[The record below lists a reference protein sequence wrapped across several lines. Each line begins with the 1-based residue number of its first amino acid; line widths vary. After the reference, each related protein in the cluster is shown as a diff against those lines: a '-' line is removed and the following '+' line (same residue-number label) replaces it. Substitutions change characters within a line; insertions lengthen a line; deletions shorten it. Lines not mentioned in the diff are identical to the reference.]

1 MNRRIFLKQA
11 GISSL
16 ILSTS
21 AHELWALTGE
31 PDIVQLTIL
40 HTNDVHSRIE
50 AFPMDGSK
58 NQGLGGT
65 AKRASLIKKIRK
77 EQKNVI
83 LLDAGD
89 IFQGTP
95 YFNFYLGEVEMKVM
109 SAMGYDAGTIGNHD
123 FDAGVEGLVRQL
135 PHAEFPLLI
144 ANYNLTDSLLNG
156 KTKEYKIFVKSGIRI
171 GVFGVGIDVKG
182 LVPKELCEG
191 VVYQDP
197 VQKAQQMATFL
208 KNDEK
213 CDYVICLSHL
223 GYKYNENK
231 VSDTVMAAE
240 TSDIDLIIGGHTHT
254 FLNEPVAA
262 ANKSGKVVHITQVGW
277 AGIMLGRIDVFFER
291 NRKGKCITCKNLVVS

>member
-21 AHELWALTGE
+21 AHELWALAGE

-58 NQGLGGT
+58 NQGLGGA

-77 EQKNVI
+77 EQKNVL

-135 PHAEFPLLI
+135 PNADFPLLI
-144 ANYNLTDSLLNG
+144 SNYNLTDSLLNG
-156 KTKEYKIFVKSGIRI
+156 KTKEYTIFVKSGIRI

-191 VVYQDP
+191 VLYEDP
-197 VQKAQQMATFL
+197 IQKAQQMATFL
-208 KNDEK
+208 KNEEK

-262 ANKSGKVVHITQVGW
+262 SNKIGKVVHITQVGW
-277 AGIMLGRIDVFFER
+277 AGIVLGRIDVFFER
-291 NRKGKCITCKNLVVS
+291 NRKGKCITCKNLVVG

>member
-191 VVYQDP
+191 VVYENP
-197 VQKAQQMATFL
+197 IQKAQQMATFL

-277 AGIMLGRIDVFFER
+277 AGIILGRIDVFFER
-291 NRKGKCITCKNLVVS
+291 NRKGKCITCKNLVVG

>member
-277 AGIMLGRIDVFFER
+277 AGIILGRIDVFFER

>member
-171 GVFGVGIDVKG
+171 GVFGIGIDTKG

-277 AGIMLGRIDVFFER
+277 AGIILGRIDVFFER
-291 NRKGKCITCKNLVVS
+291 NRKGKCITCKNLVVG

>member
-254 FLNEPVAA
+254 FLNEPVAT

>member
-95 YFNFYLGEVEMKVM
+95 YFNFYLGEVEMKGM

-144 ANYNLTDSLLNG
+144 SNYNLSDSLLNG
-156 KTKEYKIFVKSGIRI
+156 KTKE
-171 GVFGVGIDVKG
+171 
-182 LVPKELCEG
+182 
-191 VVYQDP
+191 
-197 VQKAQQMATFL
+197 
-208 KNDEK
+208 
-213 CDYVICLSHL
+213 
-223 GYKYNENK
+223 
-231 VSDTVMAAE
+231 
-240 TSDIDLIIGGHTHT
+240 
-254 FLNEPVAA
+254 
-262 ANKSGKVVHITQVGW
+262 
-277 AGIMLGRIDVFFER
+277 
-291 NRKGKCITCKNLVVS
+291 

>member
-144 ANYNLTDSLLNG
+144 ANYNLSDSLLNG

-277 AGIMLGRIDVFFER
+277 AGIILGRIDVFFER